1 VENAMLQKVRP
12 LILAMVMLFLVW
24 MPGYAQILS
33 PRATLQGSIDEIIK
47 ILNDPSYKAPN
58 QKATQR
64 QKIWKIANPMFDFTE
79 ISRRSVG
86 KPWKRFSDQEKIRFT
101 NVFSEFFGATYID
114 KLQGQYNDERINIEK
129 ELIKGNRALVQTK
142 LLRQS
147 TSIALD
153 FRMKQSG
160 GQWKIYDV
168 LVEDGISLVKN
179 YRVQFSSAL
188 RKESPAQLI
197 ENLEKRLAEQQ
208 PLSGSSK

>member
-1 VENAMLQKVRP
+1 MA
-12 LILAMVMLFLVW
+12 MLFLFW
-24 MPGYAQILS
+24 MPGFAEIQS
-33 PRATLQGSIDEIIK
+33 PRAALQGPIDEIMK
-47 ILNDPSYKAPN
+47 ILNDPAYKAPD
-58 QKATQR
+58 QKANQR
-64 QKIWKIANPMFDFTE
+64 NKIWKVANPMFDFTE

-86 KPWKRFSDQEKIRFT
+86 RPWKKFSDQEKTRFT
-101 NVFSEFFGATYID
+101 KVFSKFFGATYID
-114 KLQGQYNDERINIEK
+114 KLQGQYNNEQIDIRK

-142 LLRQS
+142 LLRQNAAI
-147 TSIALD
+147 TLD
-153 FRMKQSG
+153 FRMKQSD

-208 PLSGSSK
+208 PLSGTSKWPGEQ